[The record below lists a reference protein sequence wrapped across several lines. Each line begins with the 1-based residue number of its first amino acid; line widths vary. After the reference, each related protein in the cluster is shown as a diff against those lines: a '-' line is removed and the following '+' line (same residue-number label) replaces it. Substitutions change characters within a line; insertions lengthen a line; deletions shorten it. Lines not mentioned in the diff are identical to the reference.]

1 MFVECCSDR
10 VAFCSQGRVTL
21 ADKIRFSGRLG
32 NTLLDLLDRRLL
44 DDGASLYSLIDGAKF
59 SRLARMVSAQNAS
72 IELFSLLGEAAA
84 TDAVY
89 AGPILIRHKTREL
102 CALLLKLMGEQDSAS
117 FMSLIV
123 SNQPLADTLKRLV
136 WLTEVRHEDGTEW
149 VMRFYDPLI
158 LPHWL
163 AVLDAKQRQQAL
175 SGTMQWLFTD
185 VRGENRAVDI
195 ASVDSTPLSE
205 TRPMLLMEQQS
216 DDLMTAA
223 MPYIVV
229 HQLCGDNPQAI
240 DAIPSTERYDF
251 FYRQIE
257 SAKKLGVVAP
267 GDVKM
272 FCLLAT
278 MFGPEFSKHQLV
290 STAVQGVD
298 MGNSFT
304 EHVLSWTSE
313 EWDLLEKELS
323 SL

>member
-1 MFVECCSDR
+1 MK
-10 VAFCSQGRVTL
+10 L
-21 ADKIRFSGRLG
+21 AEKTSFSGRLG

-44 DDGASLYSLIDGAKF
+44 DDGASLYSLIDGARF
-59 SRLARMVSAQNAS
+59 SRLVRMVSAQNAS

-89 AGPILIRHKTREL
+89 AGPILIRHKTREQ
-102 CALLLKLMGEQDSAS
+102 CDLLLKLMGEQDSAS
-117 FMSLIV
+117 FMSLII
-123 SNQPLADTLKRLV
+123 SAQPLAEILKRLV

-149 VMRFYDPLI
+149 IMRFYDPLI

-175 SGTMQWLFTD
+175 SGTLQWLFTD
-185 VRGENRAVDI
+185 VRGENQAVDV
-195 ASVDSTPLSE
+195 ASGDFAPLLE

-223 MPYIVV
+223 MPYIVM
-229 HQLCGDNPQAI
+229 HQLCGDNPQAL

-257 SAKKLGVVAP
+257 SAKKLDVAAS

-278 MFGPEFSKHQLV
+278 MFGPEFSKHPLI
-290 STAVQGVD
+290 SIAAQGVD
-298 MGNSFT
+298 SGYSFC
-304 EHVLSWTSE
+304 ESVLAWTSE
-313 EWDLLEKELS
+313 QWDLLEKELS
-323 SL
+323 PL